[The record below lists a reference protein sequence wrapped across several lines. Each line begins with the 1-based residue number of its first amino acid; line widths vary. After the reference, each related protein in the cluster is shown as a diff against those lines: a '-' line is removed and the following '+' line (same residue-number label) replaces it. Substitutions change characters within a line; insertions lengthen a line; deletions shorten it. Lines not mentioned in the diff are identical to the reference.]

1 MPKNS
6 ATEATPLLQDSSAS
20 KAHEKVYERFSTS
33 QKRAIVGIVSL
44 CGLMPLF
51 ISGSFIPSIAQ
62 IAKDLETTGGTV
74 SLAVSI
80 SIFATSI
87 GSLIGSSYSGYYGRR
102 PVYCYLLPISVV
114 GSVGVAVAASIPQL
128 LFWRFFQAFGVSS
141 GLSVGAGVI
150 GDIYNLEE
158 RGTAIGIFFAAVLL
172 GPALAPLAGGAAAHY
187 ASWRAMQLILAI
199 AVLLVFISVLLILP
213 ETSHPGTRGV
223 DKREVPVSSRNSLKL
238 TMPVILNPFKPL
250 LLLRSPNVLIVA
262 TAVFLTLA
270 VDYVLL
276 IPMAYTIGRKY
287 NLTNEAFVGA
297 CFIPHGVGNMI
308 GAPLAGRISDRIVA
322 QYKLKRG
329 SWYPEDRL
337 RAALLPALI
346 LVPLS
351 VLGSGILTAY
361 VDGPIG
367 LIDMVL
373 SPCSAYAVDIL
384 HSKSA
389 EVSAANSAFRA
400 VLLAFWIM
408 AILPLVEN
416 YGVLAADSVAALL
429 GLFAFGLLWAA
440 ISYGETLR
448 SLVDLDYSK
457 EENN

>member
-1 MPKNS
+1 
-6 ATEATPLLQDSSAS
+6 
-20 KAHEKVYERFSTS
+20 
-33 QKRAIVGIVSL
+33 
-44 CGLMPLF
+44 
-51 ISGSFIPSIAQ
+51 
-62 IAKDLETTGGTV
+62 
-74 SLAVSI
+74 
-80 SIFATSI
+80 
-87 GSLIGSSYSGYYGRR
+87 
-102 PVYCYLLPISVV
+102 
-114 GSVGVAVAASIPQL
+114 
-128 LFWRFFQAFGVSS
+128 
-141 GLSVGAGVI
+141 
-150 GDIYNLEE
+150 
-158 RGTAIGIFFAAVLL
+158 
-172 GPALAPLAGGAAAHY
+172 
-187 ASWRAMQLILAI
+187 MQLILAI

-223 DKREVPVSSRNSLKL
+223 DKSEVPVSGRNSRKLK
-238 TMPVILNPFKPL
+238 MPVILNPFKPL

-337 RAALLPALI
+337 RAALLPALT

-351 VLGSGILTAY
+351 ALASGILTAY
-361 VDGPIG
+361 VDGPVGLIG
-367 LIDMVL
+367 NLVCLFINGLGIDMVL
-373 SPCSAYAVDIL
+373 SPCGAYTVDIL

-389 EVSAANSAFRA
+389 EVSAAGSAFRA
-400 VLLAFWIM
+400 VFLALWIM

-429 GLFAFGLLWAA
+429 GLLAFGSNA
-440 ISYGETLR
+440 
-448 SLVDLDYSK
+448 
-457 EENN
+457 